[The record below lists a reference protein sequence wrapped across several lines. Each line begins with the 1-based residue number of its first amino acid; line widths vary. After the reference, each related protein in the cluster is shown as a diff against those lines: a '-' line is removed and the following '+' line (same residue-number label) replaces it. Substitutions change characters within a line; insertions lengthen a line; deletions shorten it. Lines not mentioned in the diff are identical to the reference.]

1 MFAVRACTVCF
12 SSSGAPEISLTV
24 KPPFVLSS
32 KPAQVPGDEQSRRK
46 RVGPERAAVDVTP
59 FFCHYCR
66 CSMASVAQKS
76 RAMLLGLLMFLV
88 LVISISSGILIA
100 FGYSSRPR
108 VLGLPLFLVAAAA
121 AVYTV
126 NRWAIGLGVL
136 FGTAALNGLI
146 IFASGHALNQP
157 SNPVPRLRG
166 FLILLLGIL
175 AARAGSRVSA
185 STGDLST
192 AVRVACLGVL
202 TCAVA
207 FITCSAIAAVK
218 HWEIPTLIAFVVC
231 LAVLWAGT
239 NSRDPKRRTG

>member
-1 MFAVRACTVCF
+1 
-12 SSSGAPEISLTV
+12 
-24 KPPFVLSS
+24 
-32 KPAQVPGDEQSRRK
+32 
-46 RVGPERAAVDVTP
+46 
-59 FFCHYCR
+59 
-66 CSMASVAQKS
+66 
-76 RAMLLGLLMFLV
+76 MLLGLLMFLA
-88 LVISISSGILIA
+88 LVISISGGILIA

-108 VLGLPLFLVAAAA
+108 VLGLPLFLVATTA

-126 NRWAIGLGVL
+126 DRWAIGLGVL

-185 STGDLST
+185 STGDLRT

-207 FITCSAIAAVK
+207 FITFTGAAVK
-218 HWEIPTLIAFVVC
+218 NWEIPTLIAFVVC

-239 NSRDPKRRTG
+239 NSTGTNSRGPQRRTG